1 MEHAKPVRLALVGFG
16 YWGPNLARNF
26 HQLDG
31 AELAY
36 VVDANSAALQKAQR
50 LYGCAT
56 ATDVAVALDDPT
68 VDAIVVATPAR
79 THFALGQQALL
90 AGKHVFVEKPLTM
103 DLEEGRALTALA
115 EGLGS
120 ILMVGHVFE
129 YNPAVRYI
137 KQAIDSGDLGDL
149 LYLYSKRVNLGRVQS
164 DVNALWS
171 IAPHDISIALYLLGQ
186 MPVAVR
192 CQGASCLNGQVE
204 DVIFLTLNFA
214 GNVLCH
220 VHASWLD
227 PSKTREMTVV
237 GSHKMIVYDDV
248 SAEGKVRVYDKGAFR
263 KGEVTYGDF
272 QYKLHSGDILIPR
285 LDLKEP
291 LQEECAHFVACVRSG
306 ARPLTDGQNGLRVLQ
321 VLTAGQQS
329 LDLGGELVA
338 VQQA

>member
-1 MEHAKPVRLALVGFG
+1 
-16 YWGPNLARNF
+16 
-26 HQLDG
+26 
-31 AELAY
+31 
-36 VVDANSAALQKAQR
+36 
-50 LYGCAT
+50 
-56 ATDVAVALDDPT
+56 VAVALDDPT